1 MEEIEEVLVYID
13 PSGNDIEQFCVGRK
27 VNYGNLIQRASE
39 MVQDLRDFCKVSW
52 KVCVDR

>member
-39 MVQDLRDFCKVSW
+39 MVQDLRDFAK
-52 KVCVDR
+52 